1 MTGLPSCTKY
11 IYPVYASQRYEL
23 DMIQQLQKR
32 NPPVVVYS
40 STHWAFQID
49 GRSMHDRFPEL
60 KKYLLKTYQY
70 EKCDFGYCLRYLNQQ
85 PTEMSIAS

>member
-1 MTGLPSCTKY
+1 
-11 IYPVYASQRYEL
+11 
-23 DMIQQLQKR
+23 MIQQLQKR